1 MATSNSV
8 DFTINRDELIKDALY
23 DVGAIAQGD
32 TPSPPIIN
40 HGSRKLN
47 MMMKAWQA
55 DGLRIWKNDEIT
67 IFTDKS
73 KPFYLLGPTGDH
85 AVLSAGYNKT
95 EIKVAAVATD
105 TAIDVDTTSGMTAS
119 DNIGIVLDDGSIHW
133 STIASITDSDT
144 VVIDDAIETGDTVAI
159 DNNVYW
165 YTTKINRPLQITN
178 AVLRKDDNFDTDLE
192 IIAREIY
199 YNLGDKTGT
208 GQINQIYYDAQT
220 TNGRLYVYTRTDTV
234 TDRIIARVQLPIEDM
249 DSASD
254 DFDCP
259 QEWFLALQTNLA
271 VLLAPSYG
279 TLTGV
284 EFKALKMIAVEEKER
299 ADGFDTEKTSVLIQ
313 PDNRG
318 QI

>member
-1 MATSNSV
+1 MATSGST
-8 DFTINRDELIKDALY
+8 DFTVSRDQLIKDSLM
-23 DVGAIAQGD
+23 DVGAIAQED
-32 TPSPPIIN
+32 TPSAAIVN
-40 HGSRKLN
+40 HAARKLN

-67 IFTDKS
+67 IFTDKTKS
-73 KPFYLLGPTGDH
+73 FYSLGPAGDH
-85 AVLSAGYNKT
+85 AVLTTGYNKT

-105 TAIDVDTTSGMTAS
+105 SSIDVDTTVGMTTN
-119 DNIGIVLDDGSIHW
+119 DHIGIVLDDNTIHW
-133 STIASITDSDT
+133 TTIASITDSDT
-144 VVIDDAIETGDTVAI
+144 VVISDAIETGDTAAI

-178 AVLRKDDNFDTDLE
+178 AVLRKDDGQDTDIE
-192 IIAREIY
+192 FIAREVY
-199 YNLGDKTGT
+199 YALSDKEGT
-208 GQINQIYYDAQT
+208 GQINQMYYDAQT
-220 TNGRLYVYTRTDTV
+220 TLGRLYVYSRTDTV
-234 TDRIIARVQLPIEDM
+234 TDRVIARVQLPIEDM
-249 DSASD
+249 DSAAN

-279 TLTGV
+279 ALTGV
-284 EFKALKMIAVEEKER
+284 EFRALKILAAEEKDR
-299 ADGFDTEKTSVLIQ
+299 ADGFDTEKTSVQLQ